1 VRGEIGGHR
10 LRASAAKRP
19 DRVELCPSVDLKSRH
34 PLEALADK
42 SKNHQ
47 NRGNTRMRGLAQ
59 STFSTPPIDVGMDVA
74 RPTKVV
80 QPVITHARRLRPC
93 CELLSKTLSLL
104 KVILTVVAPVSGD
117 SFIVRS
123 LRLKRS
129 HKSQIQRTR
138 PISKE
143 RAHER
148 PSQTGSLGDGLVDVA
163 QASDTRRQKMDLLVG
178 DSRLDP
184 VSDMP
189 IDFLD
194 EANRRLPS
202 AR

>member
-1 VRGEIGGHR
+1 MRGEIGGHR
-10 LRASAAKRP
+10 LRASAAKCP

-42 SKNHQ
+42 CKNHQ

-74 RPTKVV
+74 GPTKVV

-129 HKSQIQRTR
+129 
-138 PISKE
+138 ISKE
-143 RAHER
+143 RPMNAHLKPG
-148 PSQTGSLGDGLVDVA
+148 PSVMASSMLLKLATPDV
-163 QASDTRRQKMDLLVG
+163 RRWI
-178 DSRLDP
+178 SSWETAAWIRLAICP
-184 VSDMP
+184 
-189 IDFLD
+189 
-194 EANRRLPS
+194 
-202 AR
+202 

>member
-10 LRASAAKRP
+10 LRASAAKCP

-42 SKNHQ
+42 CKNHQ

-74 RPTKVV
+74 RP
-80 QPVITHARRLRPC
+80 
-93 CELLSKTLSLL
+93 
-104 KVILTVVAPVSGD
+104 
-117 SFIVRS
+117 
-123 LRLKRS
+123 
-129 HKSQIQRTR
+129 
-138 PISKE
+138 
-143 RAHER
+143 
-148 PSQTGSLGDGLVDVA
+148 A

-189 IDFLD
+189 IDFLG